1 MRVIRIDGEQHR
13 IGLSLRKVDSA
24 AFADKDFKM
33 LTQEFGEQDEEIENP
48 VIPADPEIPA
58 ASNEENKTE

>member
-1 MRVIRIDGEQHR
+1 KEVLKEGDVKTLRVIRIDSEQHR

-33 LTQEFGEQDEEIENP
+33 LTQGFGDEQDEEETK
-48 VIPADPEIPA
+48 E
-58 ASNEENKTE
+58 